1 MSILPS
7 SPPSRRDRWLVGW
20 ALGYAAVG
28 ASSLVVPLYAIE
40 LGANALFVGLI
51 AATAAFAGAP
61 GAIIWGRLA
70 ARSNRRRPFVLVAL
84 GATAGALFVVSRAN
98 SPAAV
103 LVANTL
109 LWFVVAA
116 AAPVLNLIVVE
127 GVHPDQWDR
136 RFGVLNHY
144 QGYGWLGGLVVG
156 AVWSAAAPRVFALDA
171 LGVQRWFLL
180 VSAVAAAVGALIVR
194 VWYPDRPTVSSRR
207 FARLSAGIRRQ
218 SGLIGRSVRAVPYGP
233 SRLYWAL
240 QELDVADLRARA
252 SPSLLSYLAAATL
265 FFVGFSVFFG
275 PLPAYLISAGRTADE
290 VFVLFVLSS
299 LGSAVSYA
307 RVGALAAT
315 YDSRRLQAGALATRG
330 LAFPLVAVVGTSLT
344 AVAALLVLGGTF
356 LVIGVTWAVI
366 AVTATGI
373 VTRLAPE
380 RIRGEA
386 LGAYTAL
393 ASLGGGV
400 GSALGGV
407 VATELGYVT
416 AFALAGGIVL
426 TALVVVWSS
435 GENVVQ
441 GQLASSD

>member
-1 MSILPS
+1 MSRLPS
-7 SPPSRRDRWLVGW
+7 SPPARRDRWLVGW

-70 ARSNRRRPFVLVAL
+70 ARANRRRPFVLVAL
-84 GATAGALFVVSRAN
+84 ASTAGSLLVVASVN
-98 SPAAV
+98 SPMAV
-103 LVANTL
+103 LAANTL

-127 GVHPDQWDR
+127 GVTPDQWDR

-156 AVWSAAAPRVFALDA
+156 ALWSALAPRVFALDA
-171 LGVQRWFLL
+171 LAVQRWFL
-180 VSAVAAAVGALIVR
+180 VASGGVAALGAIVVR

-233 SRLYWAL
+233 SRMYWAL
-240 QELDVADLRARA
+240 RELDVADLRARA
-252 SPSLLSYLAAATL
+252 TPVLLNYLAAATL

-275 PLPAYLISAGRTADE
+275 PLPAYLVSVGRTADE

-299 LGSAVSYA
+299 LGSALSYA

-315 YDSRRLQAGALATRG
+315 YDSRRLQVGALATRG
-330 LAFPLVAVVGTSLT
+330 FAFPLVAVAGTYLAGQTSL
-344 AVAALLVLGGTF
+344 VVLGATF

-366 AVTATGI
+366 AVTATGL
-373 VTRLAPE
+373 VTRLAPDL
-380 RIRGEA
+380 IRGEA

-393 ASLGGGV
+393 ASIGGGV

-407 VATELGYVT
+407 VATELGYVS
-416 AFALAGGIVL
+416 AFGLAGVIVVA
-426 TALVVVWSS
+426 ALVVVWSS
-435 GENVVQ
+435 GENVVR
-441 GQLASSD
+441 GRLASTE

>member
-1 MSILPS
+1 MFDRQS
-7 SPPSRRDRWLVGW
+7 SQNSARDRWLIGW

-40 LGANALFVGLI
+40 LGASALFVGLI

-61 GAIIWGRLA
+61 GAILWGRLA
-70 ARSNRRRPFVLVAL
+70 TRAKRRRPFVLVAL
-84 GATAGALFVVSRAN
+84 ISTAGVLGLLTAVD
-98 SPAAV
+98 SPTAV
-103 LVANTL
+103 LAANTL

-127 GVHPDQWDR
+127 GVPSHRWDQ

-156 AVWSAAAPRVFALDA
+156 AVWSALAPRLLGLDA
-171 LGVQRWFLL
+171 LAVQRWFLL
-180 VSAVAAAVGALIVR
+180 ISAVAAAVGAVLVR
-194 VWYPDRPTVSSRR
+194 VWYPEHSTVSAER

-233 SRLYWAL
+233 SRMYWAL
-240 QELDVADLRARA
+240 HGLDLSELRTRVNPTLLR
-252 SPSLLSYLAAATL
+252 YLAAATL

-275 PLPAYLISAGRTADE
+275 PLPAYLIAAGRSADE
-290 VFVLFVLSS
+290 VFILFVLSS
-299 LGSAVSYA
+299 LGSALSYA
-307 RVGALAAT
+307 RVGSLT
-315 YDSRRLQAGALATRG
+315 TTHDSRELQVGALATRG
-330 LAFPLVAVVGTSLT
+330 LAFPLVAVVGTRLT
-344 AVAALLVLGGTF
+344 AGTSFLVLGATF

-373 VTRLAPE
+373 VTRLASD
-380 RIRGEA
+380 RIRGDA

-393 ASLGGGV
+393 ASLGGGI
-400 GSALGGV
+400 GAALGGV
-407 VATELGYVT
+407 VATSFGYVT
-416 AFALAGGIVL
+416 AFALAGGIVV

-435 GENVVQ
+435 GEKSVR
-441 GQLASSD
+441 GQLLSTQ

>member
-1 MSILPS
+1 MTILS
-7 SPPSRRDRWLVGW
+7 SATPARRDRWLVGW

-70 ARSNRRRPFVLVAL
+70 ARTNRRRPFVLVAL
-84 GATAGALFVVSRAN
+84 ALTAGSLLVV
-98 SPAAV
+98 AAV
-103 LVANTL
+103 DSPIAVLGANTL

-127 GVHPDQWDR
+127 GVSPDQWDR

-144 QGYGWLGGLVVG
+144 QGYGWLAGLVVG
-156 AVWSAAAPRVFALDA
+156 ALWSAVAPRVLALDA
-171 LGVQRWFLL
+171 LGVQRWFL
-180 VSAVAAAVGALIVR
+180 VASGAVAALGALLVR
-194 VWYPDRPTVSSRR
+194 VWYPDRPTVSARR

-233 SRLYWAL
+233 SRMYWAL

-252 SPSLLSYLAAATL
+252 SPDLLRYLAAATL

-275 PLPAYLISAGRTADE
+275 PLPAYLISSGQSADA

-315 YDSRRLQAGALATRG
+315 RDSRQLQVGALATRG
-330 LAFPLVAVVGTSLT
+330 LAFPLVALVGTYLT
-344 AVAALLVLGGTF
+344 GGTGLVVLGATF
-356 LVIGVTWAVI
+356 FVIGITWAVI
-366 AVTATGI
+366 AVTATGM
-373 VTRLAPE
+373 VTRLAPG

-400 GSALGGV
+400 GAALGGV
-407 VATELGYVT
+407 VATELGYIS
-416 AFALAGGIVL
+416 AFGLAGTIVVS
-426 TALVVVWSS
+426 ALVVVWVS
-435 GENVVQ
+435 GENAVA
-441 GQLASSD
+441 GQFASAE

>member
-1 MSILPS
+1 MFNRPS
-7 SPPSRRDRWLVGW
+7 SSTTGRDRWLVGW

-40 LGANALFVGLI
+40 LGASALFVGLI

-61 GAIIWGRLA
+61 GAILWGRLA
-70 ARSNRRRPFVLVAL
+70 ARTKRRRPFVLVAL
-84 GATAGALFVVSRAN
+84 VSAAGVFGILTQVD
-98 SPAAV
+98 SPLAV

-127 GVHPDQWDR
+127 GVPADQWDR

-144 QGYGWLGGLVVG
+144 QGYGWLSGLVVG
-156 AVWSAAAPRVFALDA
+156 AVWSALAPRVFDLSALA
-171 LGVQRWFLL
+171 VQRWFL
-180 VSAVAAAVGALIVR
+180 VISAVAAGAGALLVR
-194 VWYPDRPTVSSRR
+194 VWYPDQSTLSATR

-233 SRLYWAL
+233 SRMYWAL
-240 QELDVADLRARA
+240 QGLDIGDLRSRVG
-252 SPSLLSYLAAATL
+252 PTLLSYLAAATL

-275 PLPAYLISAGRTADE
+275 PLPAYLVSSGRTADE

-307 RVGALAAT
+307 RVGTLTAT
-315 YDSRRLQAGALATRG
+315 HDSRQLQVGALATRG
-330 LAFPLVAVVGTSLT
+330 LAFPLVAIVGARLTAGTSL
-344 AVAALLVLGGTF
+344 VVLGAIF
-356 LVIGVTWAVI
+356 VVVGVTWAII

-380 RIRGEA
+380 QVRGDA

-393 ASLGGGV
+393 ASLGGGI

-407 VATELGYVT
+407 VADAFGYVVT
-416 AFALAGGIVL
+416 FVLAGGVVV
-426 TALVVVWSS
+426 TALVIVWSS
-435 GENVVQ
+435 GEKTVR
-441 GQLASSD
+441 GQLLSVE